1 MLAAQ
6 DCFSPNSQGVV
17 MNEHEKEDLLPAVTL
32 GHFVMKVQDV
42 EASYRFYIGLG
53 LRAFGTFPG
62 MGVVEMR
69 GGTHLLLFQNG
80 DEQAGAL
87 RNSQN
92 GQRPDFSSE
101 KIDLM
106 IAGRTKADLESY
118 RVGLIG
124 KGYSPSAIA
133 DGELYGHH
141 YFSMQDPDGNGISFY
156 TSHCSDKPV

>member
-1 MLAAQ
+1 M
-6 DCFSPNSQGVV
+6 
-17 MNEHEKEDLLPAVTL
+17 EDSLPAAAL
-32 GHFVMKVQDV
+32 GHFVMKVQDAA
-42 EASYRFYIGLG
+42 ASSSFYVGLG

-62 MGVVEMR
+62 FSIIEMR
-69 GGTHLLLFQNG
+69 GGTHLLLVDNG

-92 GQRPDFSSE
+92 GQRPDFSIE

-118 RVGLIG
+118 RIGLIS

-133 DGELYGHH
+133 DGDLCGHH
-141 YFSMQDPDGNGISFY
+141 YFSMQDPDGNGVSFY
-156 TSHCSDKPV
+156 TNHCSDKPV

>member
-1 MLAAQ
+1 
-6 DCFSPNSQGVV
+6 
-17 MNEHEKEDLLPAVTL
+17 
-32 GHFVMKVQDV
+32 VQDV

-62 MGVVEMR
+62 MAVIELR
-69 GGTHLLLFQNG
+69 GGTHLLLFQKG
-80 DEQAGAL
+80 DDQAGAL

-141 YFSMQDPDGNGISFY
+141 YF
-156 TSHCSDKPV
+156 